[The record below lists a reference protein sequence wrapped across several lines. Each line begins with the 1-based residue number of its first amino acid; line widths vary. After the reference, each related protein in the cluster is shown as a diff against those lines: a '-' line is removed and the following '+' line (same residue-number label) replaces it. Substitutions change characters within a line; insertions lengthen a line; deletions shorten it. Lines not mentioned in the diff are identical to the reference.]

1 MCERGLGS
9 RPVSARRPLLPL
21 LAAAVVVS
29 GCGGGDDK
37 GAATTAVAP
46 TSATTTTRY
55 PADVRANFLESCEVQ
70 GTPAKCRCALAQ
82 IEQRMTIAAFRRE
95 EASISA
101 GNGPGKVLR
110 AAVAACG

>member
-1 MCERGLGS
+1 
-9 RPVSARRPLLPL
+9 VSARRPLLPL
-21 LAAAVVVS
+21 LAATIVVS

-37 GAATTAVAP
+37 GATTTTAAT
-46 TSATTTTRY
+46 TSATTTTARY

-70 GTPAKCRCALAQ
+70 GTPSKCRCALAQ

-95 EASISA
+95 ETSISA
-101 GNGPGKVLR
+101 GNGPSEVLR